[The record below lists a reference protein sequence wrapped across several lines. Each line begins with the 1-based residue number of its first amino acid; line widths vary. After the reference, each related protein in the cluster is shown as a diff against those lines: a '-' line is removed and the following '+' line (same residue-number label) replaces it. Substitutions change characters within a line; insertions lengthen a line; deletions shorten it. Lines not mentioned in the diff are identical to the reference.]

1 MSDRGPS
8 SAEPIQS
15 GSSTPPGSPS
25 PSLST
30 DEHSKLLKIWSRNL
44 RFPAAAQPEIIRADQ
59 KDAYFID
66 SLQDQI
72 EPLVRAMKGSRWVNN
87 NSAKLQ
93 EASKL
98 IYLSL
103 ITLPGSQTLGEE
115 YCDIV
120 QFDAFTNTL
129 PPLYRRV
136 ILIFVEVFSAR
147 LLAKLYDRI
156 RQYIARSN
164 DRYST
169 SNEDHASEPSQS
181 ESRFE
186 SAKKQLCLLLGYLPN
201 SLDRSTLDSCN
212 ALHLSIF
219 YLTGKYFT
227 WTKRFSGIT
236 YISDRLRPLRPDGLG
251 RESPPSYEVLGV
263 LMMIQVAV
271 KVLETHR
278 QVRRR
283 RELLRLASEPAPV
296 LAEKES
302 DPKKSKRVLTV
313 DGRLIDE
320 IMIEPEEEDD
330 DGLGEEPEKE
340 KLEEQDI
347 VEDCPEGVLI
357 DDLSDQVTTRRCT
370 LCLGPRKEQ
379 TSLECGHVFCWRCLV
394 SWVREKPECPLCRHS
409 VYVAELLPLYNF

>member
-1 MSDRGPS
+1 MKIMPQN
-8 SAEPIQS
+8 P
-15 GSSTPPGSPS
+15 
-25 PSLST
+25 
-30 DEHSKLLKIWSRNL
+30 LKAN
-44 RFPAAAQPEIIRADQ
+44 Q
-59 KDAYFID
+59 
-66 SLQDQI
+66 
-72 EPLVRAMKGSRWVNN
+72 
-87 NSAKLQ
+87 
-93 EASKL
+93 
-98 IYLSL
+98 
-103 ITLPGSQTLGEE
+103 
-115 YCDIV
+115 
-120 QFDAFTNTL
+120 
-129 PPLYRRV
+129 
-136 ILIFVEVFSAR
+136 
-147 LLAKLYDRI
+147 
-156 RQYIARSN
+156 
-164 DRYST
+164 
-169 SNEDHASEPSQS
+169 
-181 ESRFE
+181 
-186 SAKKQLCLLLGYLPN
+186 GYLPN

-251 RESPPSYEVLGV
+251 RESPPSTG
-263 LMMIQVAV
+263 
-271 KVLETHR
+271 TSSR
-278 QVRRR
+278 
-283 RELLRLASEPAPV
+283 
-296 LAEKES
+296 EKES

-394 SWVREKPECPLCRHS
+394 SWVREKVRYRALVTNTKKHQIFTSGKSEECVH
-409 VYVAELLPLYNF
+409 VAYLVLFI